1 MQKSAVWPLQAK
13 IIAVQQLEELALYIT
28 FVFLSIRL
36 QSLEFSEHS
45 YKGVKWLQAIP
56 IVKAF

>member
-45 YKGVKWLQAIP
+45 YKGVK
-56 IVKAF
+56 

>member
-45 YKGVKWLQAIP
+45 YKAVK
-56 IVKAF
+56 